1 MDQFAW
7 FVDAGYLYAAG
18 GSLCL
23 RTRDRTEI
31 NIDFETVAGMLR
43 TQGAARASGERH
55 LRTYWYDGARDGI
68 PTQTHNTIARQPG
81 VKLRLGRTVPRGASI
96 VQKGVDSLIVRDL
109 IRLSQNRAIST
120 AYLLGGDEDL
130 RQGVVEAQEVGVR
143 VVLVGIEPFGEQNQ
157 AATLVREADDVVI
170 FGEKELSPHFSLPAV
185 HEPPAG
191 QPQRLPI
198 EVGVELGKEWRTG
211 AGAEAVGLLQQ
222 HSSQQPNQPIPREID
237 GELLHRASPIL
248 GNDIPP
254 KDKIELRQGFLMGA
268 FGGEAAQ
275 DEA

>member
-1 MDQFAW
+1 MPQFAW

-18 GSLCL
+18 GNLCL
-23 RTRDRTEI
+23 GTRDRTKIE
-31 NIDFETVAGMLR
+31 IDFGTVTKLFGELGTHR
-43 TQGAARASGERH
+43 AASERH
-55 LRTYWYDGARDGI
+55 LRSYWYDGARDGI

-81 VKLRLGRTVPRGASI
+81 VKLRLGRTVPRGAGI

-170 FGEKELSPHFSLPAV
+170 LGKKELSPHFRPLAV
-185 HEPPAG
+185 HQPLAG
-191 QPQRLPI
+191 QPQRPAI
-198 EVGVELGKEWRTG
+198 EVGVELGREWKTG
-211 AGAEAVGLLQQ
+211 AGAEAVERLRQ
-222 HSSQQPNQPIPREID
+222 HRSQQPNQPIPREID

-248 GNDIPP
+248 GNDIPQTV
-254 KDKIELRQGFLMGA
+254 KIALRQGFLDGA
-268 FGGEAAQ
+268 LSPED
-275 DEA
+275 DEASG